1 MDLILKNDKY
11 NQLLSEISNNFD
23 QRCNICKEEILV
35 DSFELSCNH
44 KFHSS
49 CLRNSFNCY
58 EEAKCPLCSIKI
70 NFKNYKS
77 NCIIEKCKNKSYNCE
92 MLCNTHCNQ
101 YLKAINNQ
109 KNKEKKIKNQKIKKI
124 KTKIE
129 KLKQKQLE
137 ISNEICKLESEIF
150 DLNNY

>member
-70 NFKNYKS
+70 NFKKQVFNKS
-77 NCIIEKCKNKSYNCE
+77 NENLILFVNENFNISSLKKN
-92 MLCNTHCNQ
+92 
-101 YLKAINNQ
+101 
-109 KNKEKKIKNQKIKKI
+109 
-124 KTKIE
+124 
-129 KLKQKQLE
+129 
-137 ISNEICKLESEIF
+137 ISNF
-150 DLNNY
+150 DYSYINTI